1 MRRTLP
7 CLLIFWLIVSCGTQG
22 PEEKSIEVRFSEI
35 GVESGAV
42 SEIVVLVSPSH
53 HPEKQDLSPA
63 HQSLF
68 TYLAKTKPADLVTT
82 EAHDQGKWRIE
93 KIFVLDDCVAV
104 QMTEGHYLETL
115 FFVQSTYG
123 WRLSARIRPQDH
135 E

>member
-1 MRRTLP
+1 MCSLVSS
-7 CLLIFWLIVSCGTQG
+7 LIVSCGTQG

-35 GVESGAV
+35 GVESSAV
-42 SEIVVLVSPSH
+42 SEIVPLVSPSH
-53 HPEKQDLSPA
+53 RLEEQALSPA

-68 TYLAKTKPADLVTT
+68 TYLAKTEPADLVTT

-93 KIFVLDDCVAV
+93 KIFILDDCVAV

-115 FFVQSTYG
+115 FFVQATHG